1 MDTKTCPACG
11 EEILATAKKC
21 KHCGEWLEERRPA
34 AATPDM
40 PAKEEDKPTANETS
54 QTADATEER
63 GFFDYYLNEVW
74 ALKSNGSSD
83 LLPRFDFEGVL
94 PRKRFWISLLL
105 VWCTF
110 GVIVNTL
117 FTPAII
123 MRIFSNLSFLHKIW
137 GVVALFIMPCFYVKL
152 FEMIARRVRDTG
164 RSGWLALVPI
174 ANLIFCCEEGSPTAK
189 TSWGKKDWASVIFII
204 IAIGAVY
211 YGSKIEREYFG
222 KDSDNKTYA
231 VPGTNYYQYTK
242 TWVKSEDGR
251 CYYTVMSTDKSDSE
265 RAGYLNYDIKGI
277 LTIVSAQTPGGKV
290 TPIVGTADISFNDD
304 DVDKWTEIA
313 INSPELFPSSE
324 YSDVLYFNYFLN
336 AGDDTIQ
343 KYVVLDCKT
352 GEFDILDGHVFG
364 IIRNGS
370 YAGCYLA
377 SDDKF
382 KSDMDTLYII
392 DQFRPD
398 ELEDGIYREELD
410 YESVMT
416 RFNHNYDEIIGFIEQ
431 Y

>member
-34 AATPDM
+34 AAAPDM

-74 ALKSNGSSD
+74 ALKSIGSSD

-105 VWCTF
+105 VFVVYGT
-110 GVIVNTL
+110 IVNTL
-117 FTPAII
+117 CPAII
-123 MRIFSNLSFLHKIW
+123 HRMFSNFSFGNMCSGIL
-137 GVVALFIMPCFYVKL
+137 ALAILVCFYVKL

-174 ANLIFCCEEGSPTAK
+174 ANLVFCCEEGTSGRTEK
-189 TSWGKKDWASVIFII
+189 TSWGKKDWAWTVSI
-204 IAIGAVY
+204 IALLIAISYAGRM
-211 YGSKIEREYFG
+211 ERKYFG
-222 KDSDNKTYA
+222 DDSKEAYA

-242 TWVKSEDGR
+242 TWVKSENGS

-313 INSPELFPSSE
+313 INGPELFPSSE